1 MPIIGAPYRVYTNGE
16 WKVYYLKTHIDA
28 VVDTGGNTLTTLLLG
43 KVNVSNLSTNFF
55 EIAENGTVTVKK
67 ATTATTATSA
77 ETADKVSNSLS
88 IRITDGDSVGDI
100 SIIYDGSEEGVLNLN
115 DKYFENESITIDGVT
130 HKSLGIK
137 KASTEQ
143 AGLMTAEMVNK
154 LNTVYSFV
162 NASSDSDNVINK
174 VQEIIAVFEGYDEEF
189 NLSETLT
196 ALQGDLDKI
205 ETDSVKIGVTPT
217 DEYSNV
223 LSSIYF
229 EKSANGYII
238 IKDSSV
244 HAKSSDTATTA
255 DKVANSYSF
264 TIADAETNYEGVVQ
278 GWTYNGSANVG
289 IKLDSRYFK
298 YDSSNYV
305 VQLQQSVFV
314 QSSTP
319 SVYREGTVWIQT
331 SA

>member
-1 MPIIGAPYRVYTNGE
+1 
-16 WKVYYLKTHIDA
+16 
-28 VVDTGGNTLTTLLLG
+28 
-43 KVNVSNLSTNFF
+43 
-55 EIAENGTVTVKK
+55 
-67 ATTATTATSA
+67 
-77 ETADKVSNSLS
+77 
-88 IRITDGDSVGDI
+88 
-100 SIIYDGSEEGVLNLN
+100 
-115 DKYFENESITIDGVT
+115 
-130 HKSLGIK
+130 
-137 KASTEQ
+137 
-143 AGLMTAEMVNK
+143 MTAEMVNK

-289 IKLDSRYFK
+289 IKL
-298 YDSSNYV
+298 
-305 VQLQQSVFV
+305 QQSVFV

>member
-28 VVDTGGNTLTTLLLG
+28 VVDTSGNTLTNLLLG

-67 ATTATTATSA
+67 ATTATTATSS

-88 IRITDGDSVGDI
+88 IRITDGDNVGDI

-115 DKYFENESITIDGVT
+115 NKYFENESITVGGAT

-143 AGLMTAEMVNK
+143 AGLMTADMVNK

-162 NASSDSDNVINK
+162 NASSDSDNIINK
-174 VQEIIAVFEGYDEEF
+174 VQEIVAVFEGYDEEF
-189 NLSETLT
+189 NLAETLT
-196 ALQGDLDKI
+196 ALQEDLDKV
-205 ETDSVKIGVTPT
+205 ETDSVKIGVTPA
-217 DEYSNV
+217 DGYSNV
-223 LSSIYF
+223 LASTYF
-229 EKSANGYII
+229 EKSANGYIT
-238 IKDSSV
+238 IKDGSV
-244 HAKSSDTATTA
+244 HAKSSETATTA
-255 DKVANSYSF
+255 GKVANSYSF
-264 TIADAETNYEGVVQ
+264 TIADSASNFTGVVQ
-278 GWTYNGSANVG
+278 GWSYNGSASVG
-289 IKLDSRYFK
+289 VKLDDRYFK
-298 YDSSNYV
+298 YDSVNEV
-305 VQLQQSVFV
+305 VQLQQNVFV
-314 QSSTP
+314 QSAQP
-319 SVYREGTVWIQT
+319 GVVREGTVWIQT

>member
-16 WKVYYLKTHIDA
+16 WKVYYLKTHTDA
-28 VVDTGGNTLTTLLLG
+28 VVDTSGNTLTNLLLG

-67 ATTATTATSA
+67 ATEAVSAGTA

-88 IRITDGDSVGDI
+88 IRITDGDNVGDI

-115 DKYFENESITIDGVT
+115 NKYFENESITVGGVT

-143 AGLMTAEMVNK
+143 AGLMTADMVNK

-162 NASSDSDNVINK
+162 NASSDSDNIINK
-174 VQEIIAVFEGYDEEF
+174 VQEIVAVFEGYDEEF
-189 NLSETLT
+189 NLAETLT
-196 ALQGDLDKI
+196 ALQEDLDKV
-205 ETDSVKIGVTPT
+205 ETDSVKIGVATT
-217 DEYSNV
+217 DGYSNV
-223 LSSIYF
+223 LASTYF
-229 EKSANGYII
+229 EKSDNGYII

-255 DKVANSYSF
+255 DKVANSHSF
-264 TIADAETNYEGVVQ
+264 TIADVESEDVVK

-298 YDSSNYV
+298 YDSTNDA

-314 QSSTP
+314 QSNTP